1 MKQIVGIDI
10 GGSHISAGILQNGMT
25 IDDADVAREPVNSLG
40 TKEEILGAWGQ
51 CIQSLGISKHTLL
64 GIAMPAPFDYE
75 NGVSL
80 ILEQGKY
87 LSLYQVNVKLTLAD
101 RLGLPVDNIAFIN
114 DAAAFLQGEAH
125 AAGWPGNTNLM
136 GITLGT
142 GLGGAFKSGKFAE
155 DGAIWSI
162 PFKGGIAE
170 DYLSTSFFTKWA
182 KVHFGIEVHGLKDLL
197 TNQQTR
203 EDTLAKLRVFAGH
216 LADLILLQ
224 QESRK
229 IDKVILG
236 GNMVKAAAYFLPEVK
251 RILQD
256 FGSGPELLISR
267 LGEKAAMIGAAS
279 IHNEN

>member
-25 IDDADVAREPVNSLG
+25 IDEVDVAREPVNSSG
-40 TKEEILGAWGQ
+40 TKEEILEAWGH
-51 CIQSLGISKHTLL
+51 CIQSLGISKRSLL

-75 NGVSL
+75 KGISL

-87 LSLYQVNVKLTLAD
+87 LSLYQVNVKKALAD
-101 RLGLPVDNIAFIN
+101 RLGLPVENIAFIN

-125 AAGWPGNTNLM
+125 AAGWPGNMHLM

-182 KVHFGIEVHGLKDLL
+182 KAHFGIEVHGLKDLL
-197 TNQQTR
+197 TNKKTR
-203 EDTLAKLRVFAGH
+203 VDTLAKLKLFASH

-229 IDKVILG
+229 IDKVVLG
-236 GNMVKAAAYFLPEVK
+236 GNMVKASAYFLPEVK
-251 RILQD
+251 RILQEN
-256 FGSGPELLISR
+256 GSQPELLISR

-279 IHNEN
+279 IHGEN